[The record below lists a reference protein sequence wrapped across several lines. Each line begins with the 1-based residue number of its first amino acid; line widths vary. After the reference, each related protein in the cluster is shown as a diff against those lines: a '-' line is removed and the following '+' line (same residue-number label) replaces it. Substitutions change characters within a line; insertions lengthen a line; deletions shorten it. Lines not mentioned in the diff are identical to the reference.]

1 MDIPVYSNKTHKKT
15 IMKQGLYLLVAVIG
29 VSLLASCRTQKKITK
44 IMTTKDTTAVVI
56 TNRSATDS
64 IVMVRNTMDELLK
77 KKIDFKTF
85 SAKIKVDYE
94 DSKGKQPDVNA
105 YVRIL
110 KDSLIWV
117 NIRLAFLDVDLLR
130 VLVRTDSVFVVN
142 KHEKMIQLRSMDYL
156 QEITQIPF
164 DFKTLQ
170 DLLVGNPVFL
180 DSNIVSYKK
189 NDNQVL
195 MAVVG
200 QYFKH
205 LLTIDATSN
214 LLLHSKLDDVDVGR
228 NRTAYITYEEFENKT
243 GRPFSTKREITVS
256 EKTKLDIKL
265 NYKQYEFNKDLTIS
279 FSLPKNYTYN

>member
-1 MDIPVYSNKTHKKT
+1 
-15 IMKQGLYLLVAVIG
+15 MKQGFYLLVTVIG
-29 VSLLASCRTQKKITK
+29 MMIWMSSCRTHKKITK

-64 IVMVRNTMDELLK
+64 IEMVKKTLDDLLK

-130 VLVRTDSVFVVN
+130 VLIRTDSVFVVN
-142 KHEKMIQLRSMDYL
+142 KHEKLVQLRSMDYL
-156 QEITQIPF
+156 QEVTQIPF

-170 DLLVGNPVFL
+170 DLLVGNPVFI
-180 DSNIVSYKK
+180 DNNIVSYKK
-189 NDNQVL
+189 NDNQIL

-205 LLTIDATSN
+205 LLTIDASSN

-228 NRTAYITYEEFENKT
+228 NRTADITYDEFEYKA
-243 GRPFSTKREITVS
+243 GLPFPTKREITVA

-279 FSLPKNYTYN
+279 FSLPKNYKYN